1 MATRNRLT
9 VWQLVCD
16 CKLNV
21 QGARSLS
28 VAVAK
33 LKPMELTEKIKLAN
47 ENLRKQQ
54 QQQKKQDDLKQK
66 KC

>member
-1 MATRNRLT
+1 M
-9 VWQLVCD
+9 
-16 CKLNV
+16 